1 MTPLM
6 YATKDNKTAIMD
18 RMIELGADVG
28 ARNNV
33 SLDRENARNNLK
45 FLSSLISQRPM
56 ELGVNIEAT
65 QLFRWTAATK
75 AAKNVSNQ

>member
-45 FLSSLISQRPM
+45 FLSSLISQRPI
-56 ELGVNIEAT
+56 ELGINIEAT
-65 QLFRWTAATK
+65 QLFK
-75 AAKNVSNQ
+75 

>member
-1 MTPLM
+1 
-6 YATKDNKTAIMD
+6 MD

-45 FLSSLISQRPM
+45 FLSSLISQRPI
-56 ELGVNIEAT
+56 ELGINIEAT
-65 QLFRWTAATK
+65 QLFK
-75 AAKNVSNQ
+75 